1 MIKEPLIPII
11 ALAFL
16 LGIPLALLLLHI
28 LRRAEHP
35 GMKIFSALRLV
46 LIFGLV
52 FAIACRFKTEEK
64 LYNSE
69 AKNVDVL
76 FVVDGTISMW
86 AKDGRNG
93 STRIDQVRSDC
104 RMIME
109 ELPGASYGLVRFNNT
124 SMVMSPYTQDTEA
137 VEDALDLIFP
147 PDRDYAKGSS
157 LNTAYGDMEKMLKR
171 SRTKKG
177 RMTVVFFMSD
187 GEITDGS
194 ELTSF
199 QPLAELTDGGA
210 VLGYGTEKGA
220 TMSVG
225 YTLRDPN
232 TMQDAVSCMDEGN
245 LKQIAGDL
253 KVEYI
258 HPATGAG
265 IKPLLQ
271 KIIQSSST
279 VVSDKKGVTYID
291 IAWKFAIPAAIL
303 LLMEVFMLIYRDR
316 L

>member
-11 ALAFL
+11 ALIPL
-16 LGIPLALLLLHI
+16 LGIPLAILLLHI
-28 LRRAEHP
+28 LRRQEHS
-35 GMKIFSALRLV
+35 GMKVFSAVRLI

-93 STRIDQVRSDC
+93 SARIDQVRDDC
-104 RMIME
+104 RTIME
-109 ELPGASYGLVRFNNT
+109 GLPGANYGIVRFNNT
-124 SMVMSPYTQDTEA
+124 SMVMSPFTQDMEA
-137 VEDALDLIFP
+137 VEDALNLIFP
-147 PDRDYAKGSS
+147 PDRYYANGSS
-157 LNTAYGDMEKMLKR
+157 LNTPYEDMEKMLKR
-171 SRTKKG
+171 SRSKKG
-177 RMTVVFFMSD
+177 RLTVVFFMSD
-187 GEITDGS
+187 GEITDNS
-194 ELTSF
+194 QLASF
-199 QPLAELTDGGA
+199 EPLAELTDGGA

-220 TMSVG
+220 SMNVG
-225 YTLRDPN
+225 FTIQDPA
-232 TMQDAVSCMDEGN
+232 TGKEAISCMDEAN

-253 KVEYI
+253 HVEYI

-265 IKPLLQ
+265 LKPLLD
-271 KIIQSSST
+271 KIIQSSSS
-279 VVSDKKGVTYID
+279 VVSDKKGVTYVD
-291 IAWKFAIPAAIL
+291 IAWKFAIPAAVL
-303 LLMEVFMLIYRDR
+303 LLLEVFMLIYRDR

>member
-35 GMKIFSALRLV
+35 GMKIFSAVRLV

-52 FAIACRFKTEEK
+52 FAIVCRFKTEEK

-157 LNTAYGDMEKMLKR
+157 LNTAYEDMEKMLKR

-245 LKQIAGDL
+245 LNHRRRPKA
-253 KVEYI
+253 
-258 HPATGAG
+258 
-265 IKPLLQ
+265 
-271 KIIQSSST
+271 
-279 VVSDKKGVTYID
+279 
-291 IAWKFAIPAAIL
+291 PAA
-303 LLMEVFMLIYRDR
+303 EDHTVQQHGRQ
-316 L
+316 

>member
-11 ALAFL
+11 ALVFL

-137 VEDALDLIFP
+137 VEDALDRFCILGIGGHDHGYRSGRGRPGPDLPSGQGLCQRQFP
-147 PDRDYAKGSS
+147 Q
-157 LNTAYGDMEKMLKR
+157 YGLW
-171 SRTKKG
+171 G
-177 RMTVVFFMSD
+177 H
-187 GEITDGS
+187 GEN
-194 ELTSF
+194 
-199 QPLAELTDGGA
+199 A
-210 VLGYGTEKGA
+210 
-220 TMSVG
+220 
-225 YTLRDPN
+225 
-232 TMQDAVSCMDEGN
+232 
-245 LKQIAGDL
+245 
-253 KVEYI
+253 
-258 HPATGAG
+258 
-265 IKPLLQ
+265 
-271 KIIQSSST
+271 
-279 VVSDKKGVTYID
+279 
-291 IAWKFAIPAAIL
+291 
-303 LLMEVFMLIYRDR
+303 
-316 L
+316 

>member
-11 ALAFL
+11 ALVFL

-137 VEDALDLIFP
+137 VEDALNLIFP

-157 LNTAYGDMEKMLKR
+157 LNTAYEDMEKMLKR
-171 SRTKKG
+171 SRTK
-177 RMTVVFFMSD
+177 RD
-187 GEITDGS
+187 G
-194 ELTSF
+194 
-199 QPLAELTDGGA
+199 
-210 VLGYGTEKGA
+210 
-220 TMSVG
+220 
-225 YTLRDPN
+225 
-232 TMQDAVSCMDEGN
+232 
-245 LKQIAGDL
+245 
-253 KVEYI
+253 
-258 HPATGAG
+258 
-265 IKPLLQ
+265 
-271 KIIQSSST
+271 
-279 VVSDKKGVTYID
+279 
-291 IAWKFAIPAAIL
+291 
-303 LLMEVFMLIYRDR
+303 
-316 L
+316 

>member
-1 MIKEPLIPII
+1 
-11 ALAFL
+11 
-16 LGIPLALLLLHI
+16 
-28 LRRAEHP
+28 
-35 GMKIFSALRLV
+35 
-46 LIFGLV
+46 
-52 FAIACRFKTEEK
+52 
-64 LYNSE
+64 
-69 AKNVDVL
+69 
-76 FVVDGTISMW
+76 
-86 AKDGRNG
+86 
-93 STRIDQVRSDC
+93 
-104 RMIME
+104 
-109 ELPGASYGLVRFNNT
+109 
-124 SMVMSPYTQDTEA
+124 
-137 VEDALDLIFP
+137 
-147 PDRDYAKGSS
+147 
-157 LNTAYGDMEKMLKR
+157 
-171 SRTKKG
+171 
-177 RMTVVFFMSD
+177 MTVVFFMSD

-253 KVEYI
+253 NVEYI

-265 IKPLLQ
+265 LKPLLQ